1 MMQVSLDRTLVLL
14 IDYKGI
20 MFSFIDYMDE
30 KQRKD
35 IPEEI
40 FTNIMLAKLKKIISK
55 QEAER
60 LKDAFDLKNLEKIG
74 VISEL
79 NRSRGTLAFQPAIIE
94 IFRMFDKERIRGL
107 CSPELEDIRVRL
119 ENTYHQHKEL
129 IFDDDNPD
137 FFEQKDHLFNLLR
150 EINSKIQNNTIHLQH
165 TADRLSNKLDY
176 NQAVLTLDES
186 QQIKEILRQ
195 VKQIYDR
202 EIIPILEFLNTR
214 EYSKNKAALTL
225 IDDISRLYDLN
236 GYEDNSYHIGQYKL
250 SILTHYKSIEKVKQT
265 LQRYIYQER
274 KHRFTYNAIEQAYIQ
289 LQNLAQETFTE
300 NLKDKYIFKSISQ
313 DELYFKGLKSY
324 SSAQEARVEWN
335 ERNHAMYFKE
345 YLIEQ
350 KARKRS
356 NNEAKITTTEGV
368 KNCNKNN
375 ILKRNIRKIIH
386 SCKIKP
392 PNDDIYM
399 EIHSFLSDKLP
410 KDYQLQYLLY
420 GVSCFKKKYIDKG
433 SIKTSFEKPQRKIQY
448 KGKVLEYNKREFT
461 L

>member
-1 MMQVSLDRTLVLL
+1 MQIALDRTLILL
-14 IDYKGI
+14 IEYKGI

-35 IPEEI
+35 IPKEVFI
-40 FTNIMLAKLKKIISK
+40 NIMFATLKKINSK
-55 QEAER
+55 QETER
-60 LKDAFDLKNLEKIG
+60 LKDALDLKNLEKIG
-74 VISEL
+74 IISEL
-79 NRSRGTLAFQPAIIE
+79 NKSRGTLAFQPAIVE
-94 IFRMFDKERIRGL
+94 IFRMFDKERIRSL
-107 CSPELEDIRVRL
+107 RSPELEDIRVRL
-119 ENTYHQHKEL
+119 ENTYHRHKEL

-137 FFEQKDHLFNLLR
+137 FIEQKDHLFNLLR

-165 TADRLSNKLDY
+165 KADSLSSQLDH

-214 EYSKNKAALTL
+214 EYSKTKAALTL
-225 IDDISRLYDLN
+225 VDDISRLYDLN
-236 GYEDNSYHIGQYKL
+236 GYEDNSYHVGQYKL

-274 KHRFTYNAIEQAYIQ
+274 KHRLTYNAIEQAYIQ
-289 LQNLAQETFTE
+289 LQKLAQDTFTE

-313 DELYFKGLKSY
+313 DDLYFKGLKSY
-324 SSAQEARVEWN
+324 SSAQEARIEWH
-335 ERNHAMYFKE
+335 ERNHAMYFEE

-350 KARKRS
+350 KTRKRS
-356 NNEAKITTTEGV
+356 NNEAKITTVEGV

-375 ILKRNIRKIIH
+375 ILKRKIRKIIQ

-392 PNDDIYM
+392 PIDDIYM
-399 EIHSFLSDKLP
+399 EIHCLLSDKLP

-420 GVSCFKKKYIDKG
+420 GVSCFKQRYIDKG
-433 SIKTSFEKPQRKIQY
+433 SIKTVFEKPQREIQY
-448 KGKVLEYNKREFT
+448 KSKILEYNKREFT